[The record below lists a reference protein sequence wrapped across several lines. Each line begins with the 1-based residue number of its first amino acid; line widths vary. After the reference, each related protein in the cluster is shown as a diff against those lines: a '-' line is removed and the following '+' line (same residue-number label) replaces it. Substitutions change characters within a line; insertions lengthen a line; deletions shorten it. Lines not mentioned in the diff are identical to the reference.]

1 MSRIRVAYDSTSLL
15 DTRTGISHTAA
26 QTLETLAANHLDA
39 LDLYPYAITWS
50 GRHDLAATVPA
61 TTHPCA
67 RPIPAR
73 LARWGWQHLNA
84 PRIERWTGPVDVV
97 HATAYV
103 VPPSKAPVIVTIADL
118 NYIRYPEFCTPDV
131 LTYPAMV
138 QRALDQGAV
147 VHTISEFVNQ
157 EVRDYYNL
165 PAERVVN
172 IYPGILPSV
181 GGDPARGKK
190 LVGSERY
197 LVSLGTI
204 EPRKNLPALVRS
216 FDEIAANHPDLRL
229 AIVGAPGWGS
239 ESLDRAIAAAHTRDR
254 IVTLGYVDESTRCDL
269 LAGTIALVYPSFYEG
284 FGLPPLEAAQAG
296 VPTVAS
302 NAGSLPEVLG
312 DSALLPDP
320 NDEDAIK
327 KALSQIIN
335 DKELRATLVARGRER
350 LTKFSWEKTAAELC
364 ALYQRV
370 AQESP
375 RAR

>member
-1 MSRIRVAYDSTSLL
+1 M
-15 DTRTGISHTAA
+15 
-26 QTLETLAANHLDA
+26 
-39 LDLYPYAITWS
+39 
-50 GRHDLAATVPA
+50 
-61 TTHPCA
+61 
-67 RPIPAR
+67 
-73 LARWGWQHLNA
+73 
-84 PRIERWTGPVDVV
+84 
-97 HATAYV
+97 
-103 VPPSKAPVIVTIADL
+103 
-118 NYIRYPEFCTPDV
+118 
-131 LTYPAMV
+131 
-138 QRALDQGAV
+138 
-147 VHTISEFVNQ
+147 
-157 EVRDYYNL
+157 
-165 PAERVVN
+165 N

-254 IVTLGYVDESTRCDL
+254 IVTLGYVAESTRCDL
-269 LAGTIALVYPSFYEG
+269 LAGAIALVYPSFYEG

-335 DKELRATLVARGRER
+335 DEELRATLVARGKER

-370 AQESP
+370 AQEAP
-375 RAR
+375 WAR